1 MAGAALPI
9 TGMSMGYAIIQGSR
23 VVPDRFVS
31 TVGNLGLTLMASSVV
46 VFIVA
51 MVGFAW
57 LWLSQVAQG
66 RRR

>member
-1 MAGAALPI
+1 MGGAALPI
-9 TGMSMGYAIIQGSR
+9 AGMSMGYAIIQGSR
-23 VVPDRFVS
+23 LVPHGYGVA
-31 TVGNLGLTLMASSVV
+31 VGNLGLTLMVSSVV

-57 LWLSQVAQG
+57 LWLRQLAQG